1 MNFYIVYRNFD
12 NEKVKACTVLDY
24 IEGNND
30 DDEEYVNSINPD
42 ERKGSTFI
50 PHLASQKDKR
60 DYFAAFRANRDK
72 NVYAPIERK
81 YGSLAAYHAQKYQ
94 ESVKRIINNVIN
106 EHINRK
112 RRNRV

>member
-12 NEKVKACTVLDY
+12 NGKVKACTVRDY
-24 IEGNND
+24 IEGNDD

-60 DYFAAFRANRDK
+60 DYFDNFLKDRAQNK
-72 NVYAPIERK
+72 YVPIEKK

-94 ESVKRIINNVIN
+94 ESIKRIINNVIN